1 MRPLRPDAVR
11 ARRRDRP
18 AYPCREATSIRSNVA
33 RKLLHFPGMKGSVAQ
48 AVGEHIKGLAEQSF
62 VSTRDVEGS
71 RPAVESAFSRL
82 AADGTIVRVRKGLY
96 WKGVPT
102 SLGMSRPRIEEA
114 ALALGG
120 RGSGPAGVAAAHWL
134 ALTSQVPSTYLTA
147 VPRRVPRPWG
157 QIRFTQRPVERLLR
171 DLTPSEVAVLE
182 VLRAGP
188 PVVHYGWGQ
197 FAEVVEELTAAGAI
211 RLDVLDRQLRDEPHR
226 GARARWPGVRPA
238 R

>member
-1 MRPLRPDAVR
+1 MR
-11 ARRRDRP
+11 
-18 AYPCREATSIRSNVA
+18 E
-33 RKLLHFPGMKGSVAQ
+33 SVAQ
-48 AVGEHIKGLAEQSF
+48 SVGQHIKGLAEQSF

-102 SLGMSRPRIEEA
+102 LLGVSSPRIEEV

-120 RGSGPAGVAAAHWL
+120 SGSGPAGVAAAHWL
-134 ALTSQVPSTYLTA
+134 ALTSQVPSIYLTA
-147 VPRRVPRPWG
+147 VPRRVPGPWG

-171 DLTPSEVAVLE
+171 ALTPSEVAVLE
-182 VLRAGP
+182 VLRVGP
-188 PVVHYGWGQ
+188 AVVDYGWAH
-197 FAEVVEELTAAGAI
+197 FAEVVEELAAAGAI
-211 RLDVLDRQLRDEPHR
+211 RLDVLDRQLGDEPHR

-238 R
+238 LADGVSAG

>member
-1 MRPLRPDAVR
+1 
-11 ARRRDRP
+11 
-18 AYPCREATSIRSNVA
+18 
-33 RKLLHFPGMKGSVAQ
+33 MKGSVAQ

-96 WKGVPT
+96 WKGAPT
-102 SLGMSRPRIEEA
+102 LLGMSSPRIEEV
-114 ALALGG
+114 ALAIGG

-147 VPRRVPRPWG
+147 VPRRVPKPLG

-188 PVVHYGWGQ
+188 AIVDHGWGNL
-197 FAEVVEELTAAGAI
+197 AEIVEELAAAGEV
-211 RLDVLDRQLRDEPHR
+211 RLDVLDRQLDDEPHR
-226 GARARWPGVRPA
+226 SARARWHSVRHTLIDGMST